1 MVSQMN
7 RDYLD
12 LYQDDAGDIGFSA
25 SPRSEADADRAN
37 REKKPLAYSG
47 KVKKGGSKPRKNH
60 PRIWGSEG
68 RIVRDPTGGR
78 TDGGDRLPPPA
89 G

>member
-1 MVSQMN
+1 MT

-12 LYQDDAGDIGFSA
+12 LYQDTAGDVGFGA
-25 SPRSEADADRAN
+25 SPRSEADIDRAN

-47 KVKKGGSKPRKNH
+47 KIKKGGPKAKKYKEKV
-60 PRIWGSEG
+60 WGSEG

-78 TDGGDRLPPPA
+78 TDGGDRLTPPA